1 MNFQF
6 CFGDFGKQKLEGRR
20 IGERENELNQGNLE
34 NFFAFQF
41 CFEKIF
47 DESIGRF
54 WKTKVGG
61 KKNWRKRERELD
73 QGNLENFLSNSIFD
87 ENIWRFWKTKVGS
100 LKILNCEFE
109 DRGKVS

>member
-1 MNFQF
+1 MTKIY
-6 CFGDFGKQKLEGRR
+6 GDFGKRKLERRR
-20 IGERENELNQGNLE
+20 IGERE

-61 KKNWRKRERELD
+61 KKNWREGEKESEL
-73 QGNLENFLSNSIFD
+73 NLENFFAFQLCFGDFGKRKLEGRRIGERER
-87 ENIWRFWKTKVGS
+87 ENWIRE
-100 LKILNCEFE
+100 I
-109 DRGKVS
+109 

>member
-1 MNFQF
+1 MFWRF
-6 CFGDFGKQKLEGRR
+6 WKTKVGGKKNWRK
-20 IGERENELNQGNLE
+20 RENELNQGNLE

-61 KKNWRKRERELD
+61 KKNL
-73 QGNLENFLSNSIFD
+73 IFSFFILGKF
-87 ENIWRFWKTKVGS
+87 EIGSKNIE
-100 LKILNCEFE
+100 C
-109 DRGKVS
+109 